1 MPERLNMY
9 SPTLNCQC
17 FQLRLTSMRSR
28 TTFSPCLVMSY
39 ILVPG
44 LILIT
49 LFVLYIS
56 YSRNRNRV
64 VELFVNIE
72 GPSLATSP
80 DFKAFLEFQ
89 GTMCDMWNE
98 VIEKSMQS
106 DQTTLSKAAYI
117 ASLEQAQV
125 PQTTFIQCADTYTA
139 TTPIATLLQ
148 DIPTSITPYKNTL
161 TFLNEKTTS
170 LITKMQG
177 ALQGNID
184 GFAPYSAHGTCSGTI
199 TDSTITCSFSP
210 DSPGSSGSSD
220 PSGSD
225 PSGSVP
231 TPDQINEVIQ
241 RAKTINEDVPDIQ
254 TLYTTVQ
261 ASIAKLKEYSGKA
274 QDGTIYAEVNVPPS

>member
-1 MPERLNMY
+1 
-9 SPTLNCQC
+9 
-17 FQLRLTSMRSR
+17 
-28 TTFSPCLVMSY
+28 MSY

-44 LILIT
+44 LILII

-139 TTPIATLLQ
+139 EP
-148 DIPTSITPYKNTL
+148 P
-161 TFLNEKTTS
+161 
-170 LITKMQG
+170 
-177 ALQGNID
+177 
-184 GFAPYSAHGTCSGTI
+184 
-199 TDSTITCSFSP
+199 
-210 DSPGSSGSSD
+210 
-220 PSGSD
+220 
-225 PSGSVP
+225 
-231 TPDQINEVIQ
+231 
-241 RAKTINEDVPDIQ
+241 
-254 TLYTTVQ
+254 
-261 ASIAKLKEYSGKA
+261 A
-274 QDGTIYAEVNVPPS
+274 QSR